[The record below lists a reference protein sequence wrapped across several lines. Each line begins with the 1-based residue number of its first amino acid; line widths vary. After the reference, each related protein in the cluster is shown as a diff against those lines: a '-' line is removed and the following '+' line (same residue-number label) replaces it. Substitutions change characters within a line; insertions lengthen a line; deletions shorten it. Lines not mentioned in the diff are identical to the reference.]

1 MRMVA
6 KAMNIAIQD
15 STKSAVRAAL
25 EAVAQEI
32 EARGGNAIYVK
43 AWKRAAKIVRA
54 HKPAE

>member
-1 MRMVA
+1 
-6 KAMNIAIQD
+6 MNIAIQD
-15 STKSAVRAAL
+15 DTKSAVRAAL

-32 EARGGNAIYVK
+32 EARSGNTVYMQ